1 MQQEPVRDRPVKKKK
16 IRAWTEAARIVLEL
30 HPQTPMSHK
39 EIFSEICTRGLKDAS
54 SPAALACLNAMLH
67 AHSRGPEALFYR
79 VFGAASVFGLKTDIP
94 GSAVSLEADEDS
106 GPETEDASVVNCVR
120 DHKKAK
126 VLYVKLPAG
135 FRTPKGLSMD
145 IMANGESLPNQ
156 QPIPNGIC
164 SSVPLDREV
173 RTLRG

>member
-1 MQQEPVRDRPVKKKK
+1 MQQEPARDRPVKKKK

-79 VFGAASVFGLKTDIP
+79 VFGAASVFGLKVM
-94 GSAVSLEADEDS
+94 SF
-106 GPETEDASVVNCVR
+106 
-120 DHKKAK
+120 DHCA
-126 VLYVKLPAG
+126 
-135 FRTPKGLSMD
+135 
-145 IMANGESLPNQ
+145 
-156 QPIPNGIC
+156 
-164 SSVPLDREV
+164 VPLLLSFRCC
-173 RTLRG
+173 TPSLLWLC